1 MKNTIIKKIT
11 KSIIAFMLIGA
22 TVVGASAAIPE
33 RVNAAPLDYTLD
45 HKADPNAPEVEINL
59 VRTFFG
65 MRGAVDQYQI
75 QPGKYYI
82 LMTPGKSKTPTFG
95 FRLVYVLDSYEKD
108 TWYGSERT
116 IKVRYCDTGRTGT
129 VQPNKGLKPPHFHE
143 VNDYLKR

>member
-1 MKNTIIKKIT
+1 MTNGGRDMKNTIIKKIT
-11 KSIIAFMLIGA
+11 KSIIAFAIIGA
-22 TVVGASAAIPE
+22 TVIGASAVIPE

-82 LMTPGKSKTPTFG
+82 LMTPGKSKISS
-95 FRLVYVLDSYEKD
+95 RKDS
-108 TWYGSERT
+108 
-116 IKVRYCDTGRTGT
+116 IQNGT
-129 VQPNKGLKPPHFHE
+129 LQNP
-143 VNDYLKR
+143 